1 MAHTRKLVLAA
12 AVLAVLP
19 STAFADGSR
28 VDEIVIVSGAIKDP
42 QNAQYAQAPVDKNV
56 PALPVVYEEKK

>member
-1 MAHTRKLVLAA
+1 MAYTKKILLAA

-19 STAFADGSR
+19 STAFAAGQ
-28 VDEIVIVSGAIKDP
+28 VDELVIVSGAIKDP

>member
-1 MAHTRKLVLAA
+1 MAYTKKILLAA

-19 STAFADGSR
+19 SAAFAAGQ
-28 VDEIVIVSGAIKDP
+28 VDELVIVSGAIKDP

>member
-1 MAHTRKLVLAA
+1 MAYTGKLLLAA
-12 AVLAVLP
+12 AALAVLP
-19 STAFADGSR
+19 SAAFASGQ
-28 VDEIVIVSGAIKDP
+28 VDELVIVSGAIKDP